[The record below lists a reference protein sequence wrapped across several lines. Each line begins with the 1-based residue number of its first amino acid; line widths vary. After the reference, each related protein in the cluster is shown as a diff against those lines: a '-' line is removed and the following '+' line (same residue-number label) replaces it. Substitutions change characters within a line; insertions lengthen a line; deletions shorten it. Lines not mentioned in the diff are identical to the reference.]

1 MKKKQH
7 RSIDEPWEVSAEKE
21 TELVRWLHKFLTET
35 MTAEKEGGELEPMIV
50 VVRRMME
57 ADPEKWWAG
66 HHFFWGMWMRN
77 QLRSNGFGEKDL
89 NVGNLDDYYISFVE
103 QAVNLG
109 NETAK

>member
-1 MKKKQH
+1 VRTWTTTNFGSSWGHSDEKKQH
-7 RSIDEPWEVSAEKE
+7 RSIDEPWEVSAEEE

-66 HHFFWGMWMRN
+66 HHFFWGMWMRTSCGPTG
-77 QLRSNGFGEKDL
+77 L
-89 NVGNLDDYYISFVE
+89 
-103 QAVNLG
+103 
-109 NETAK
+109 AKRFERREPR